1 MNTEWQRV
9 TELFTASLGVR
20 PEARSDFLANACDGD
35 PELLAEVESLLRSH
49 SDAADFLKDSAV
61 MEVADRVIAEGTLEK
76 GRFLDGQYEID
87 SLIGSGGMGDVYLAR
102 DTRLNRKVAIKLLPF
117 TSADNLDRVLNE
129 AQIVSALNH
138 PNILTLHD
146 IGSTENGERF
156 IVSEYIDGTTL
167 REKIGS
173 LSIDEIVEISC
184 QVSSALSSAHSAGVI
199 HRDIKPE
206 NIMIRSDGIVKVLDF
221 GIAKLAA
228 DSSDIRHLDPHIDA
242 KNNNSML
249 LGTVNYM
256 SPEQATGETADQR
269 TDLFSL
275 GVVMYEMLA
284 GDGPFDGADGAD
296 LLDQIANKTP
306 PPISQ
311 ARKDVPPAL
320 HSLVERCLEKRR
332 EDRFASAA
340 ELTDALMSVNTGDN
354 SIHSTSGNRIANYL
368 MKNRKAGS
376 GGSVR
381 SLFGMRPIWGIGAIA
396 VLVISLLVTN
406 GLSYLTRPLAATPEV
421 TSPEEQ
427 GPPTSSDAYQSY
439 LRGKFLWNKRT
450 GDDLKKA
457 IAEFERAIALD
468 PNFALAYV
476 GLADCYSMLE
486 FYVGTPASEA
496 LPKAEAYAEKAVE
509 LDPNLGD
516 AHATL
521 GNIYYGMW
529 QWDRAEGELKRAI
542 ELKPGYEKT
551 YQYYY
556 LLLRDTGRANEAI
569 EQIQKARDLAP
580 VSLVINVSY
589 SRSFLLIKDY
599 ENCLTATK
607 DLIGLYPQYSSNYV
621 TLGYALLG
629 QDKKD
634 EAIAAFEKAVEL
646 ERTGQTLM
654 ALGYASAI
662 SGKPEKAN
670 ALVKELEQRYAS
682 RQALGREIA
691 AVYAGLGDQDKAFS
705 WLEKDFNSRSTELS
719 TISYLPPFDP
729 IRETPRFQDLLRRM
743 GLPVS
748 EPPA

>member
-1 MNTEWQRV
+1 MSTEWHRV
-9 TELFTASLGVR
+9 TTLFTAALGVK
-20 PEARSDFLANACDGD
+20 PEARGDFLANACDGD

-49 SDAADFLKDSAV
+49 CDAADFLKDSAV
-61 MEVADRVIAEGTLEK
+61 MEVADRVIAERTLPQGT
-76 GRFLDGQYEID
+76 FLGVQYEIE

-117 TSADNLDRVLNE
+117 SSADTLDRVLNE

-146 IGSTENGERF
+146 IGSTEKGERF

-173 LSIDEIVEISC
+173 LSVEEIVEISC

-228 DSSDIRHLDPHIDA
+228 DSQEVRRLDPQTDA

-256 SPEQATGETADQR
+256 SPEQAAGEVADLR

-275 GVVMYEMLA
+275 GVVMYEMLTCEVPFA
-284 GDGPFDGADGAD
+284 GTDSAD
-296 LLDQIANKTP
+296 LVDQIATKTP
-306 PPISQ
+306 EPISHF
-311 ARKDVPPAL
+311 RKEVPPAL
-320 HSLVERCLEKRR
+320 LSIVEQCLEKKR
-332 EDRFASAA
+332 ELRFADAG
-340 ELTDALMSVNTGDN
+340 ELADALVSVSTGD
-354 SIHSTSGNRIANYL
+354 SLHAPASGNRIAKFL
-368 MKNRKAGS
+368 PKNHKTGS
-376 GGSVR
+376 GK
-381 SLFGMRPIWGIGAIA
+381 SLLGMRPIWGIGAA
-396 VLVISLLVTN
+396 GVLVIALLVMN
-406 GLSYLTRPLAATPEV
+406 VPNYLTQPQAVAPQPE
-421 TSPEEQ
+421 SPKQE
-427 GPPTSSDAYQSY
+427 PPPASEAYQSY

-457 IAEFERAIALD
+457 ITEFERAVALEPD
-468 PNFALAYV
+468 FSLAYV
-476 GLADCYSMLE
+476 GLADCYSVLE
-486 FYVGTPASEA
+486 FYTGTPAGEA
-496 LPKAEAYAEKAVE
+496 LPKAKTYAEKAIQ
-509 LDPNLGD
+509 LDPGLAD

-529 QWDRAEGELKRAI
+529 QWNRAEQELKRAI

-556 LLLRDTGRANEAI
+556 LLLRDTGRPNEAI
-569 EQIQKARDLAP
+569 EQIKTARDLAP

-589 SRSFLLIKDY
+589 SRSFLLINDY
-599 ENCLTATK
+599 ENCLKATK

-634 EAIAAFEKAVEL
+634 EALAAFEKAVEL

-662 SGKPEKAN
+662 SGSTEKAN
-670 ALVKELEQRYAS
+670 ALVNELEQRYP
-682 RQALGREIA
+682 RREALGREIA
-691 AVYAGLGDQDKAFS
+691 AVYAGLGDHEKAFS
-705 WLEKDFNSRSTELS
+705 WLEKDFESRSTELS
-719 TISYLPPFDP
+719 TISYLPPFNS
-729 IRETPRFQDLLRRM
+729 IRETPRFQELLRRM
-743 GLPVS
+743 GLP
-748 EPPA
+748 AN

>member
-1 MNTEWQRV
+1 MSTEWRKV
-9 TELFTASLGVR
+9 TDLFTAALEVR
-20 PEARSDFLANACDGD
+20 PEARSDFLADACDGD
-35 PELLAEVESLLRSH
+35 PELLTEVESLLRSH
-49 SDAADFLKDSAV
+49 TDSADFLKDSAV
-61 MEVADRVIAEGTLEK
+61 MEVADRVIADGTLEK
-76 GRFLDGQYEID
+76 GSSIAGQYEIE

-117 TSADNLDRVLNE
+117 ASADNLDRVLNE

-146 IGSTENGERF
+146 IGSTEKGERF

-173 LSIDEIVEISC
+173 LSIDEIIEISC
-184 QVSSALSSAHSAGVI
+184 QASSALASAHSAGVI

-284 GDGPFDGADGAD
+284 GDVPFDGAD
-296 LLDQIANKTP
+296 LLDQIATKTP
-306 PPISQ
+306 TPLSQ
-311 ARKDVPPAL
+311 FRKDAPPAL
-320 HSLVERCLEKRR
+320 HSIVERCLEKKR

-381 SLFGMRPIWGIGAIA
+381 SLFGMRAIWGIGAIA

-421 TSPEEQ
+421 TSPEKQE
-427 GPPTSSDAYQSY
+427 PPPSSEAYQSY

-457 IAEFERAIALD
+457 IAEFERAVALD

-486 FYVGTPASEA
+486 FYVGMPAGEA

-509 LDPNLGD
+509 LDPTLGD

-529 QWDRAEGELKRAI
+529 QWDRAERELKRAI

-556 LLLRDTGRANEAI
+556 LLLRDTGRSNEAI
-569 EQIQKARDLAP
+569 QQIQKARDLAP

-599 ENCLTATK
+599 ENCLTATR

-646 ERTGQTLM
+646 ERTGQTLS

-662 SGKPEKAN
+662 TGNTSKA
-670 ALVKELEQRYAS
+670 ASLAKELEERYPLH
-682 RQALGREIA
+682 QALGREIA
-691 AVYAGLGDQDKAFS
+691 AVYVGIGDHENAFA
-705 WLEKDFNSRSTELS
+705 WLEKDFDSRSTELS

-743 GLPVS
+743 GLPARS
-748 EPPA
+748 N